1 MLGASSET
9 RRYYGEDFR
18 AVGEAQ
24 MAGWDLDCLNVGPC
38 LDAVLPL
45 NYAVALGLYKGFKNV
60 RGTRSQIEFSYAS

>member
-1 MLGASSET
+1 
-9 RRYYGEDFR
+9 
-18 AVGEAQ
+18 